1 VTGPSDGRARPGR
14 GPTNRQPAERLSAL
28 DLVIFDKDGT
38 LIDFATMWA
47 DWAIGLAD
55 RLAPALAANVPD
67 PRARLYAA
75 IGFDAARRQAIA
87 GGPLAAMTMA
97 DLRQFTTDLL
107 AVGSSRAQAE
117 TTLAA
122 AWRTP
127 DPVALARPLADLPAL
142 FERLHRRGLRV
153 AVATSDDR
161 EPTERTLAALGV
173 DGLVDALACADDG
186 LPTKP
191 DAAMILHLCRALA
204 IDPRRS
210 AMVGDAPAD
219 LAMGLAAGSG
229 LRIGVLSGVG
239 SRADLEPLADA
250 IIPSVEDLLGG

>member
-1 VTGPSDGRARPGR
+1 M
-14 GPTNRQPAERLSAL
+14 RLAAL

-47 DWAIGLAD
+47 GWATGLAD
-55 RLAPALAANVPD
+55 RLEPALAANVPD
-67 PRARLYAA
+67 ARARLYAA
-75 IGFDAARRQAIA
+75 IGFDAARGQAIA

-97 DLRQFTTDLL
+97 DLRRFTTDVLL
-107 AVGSSRAQAE
+107 AAGCPRPDAE
-117 TTLAA
+117 AALAA

-127 DPVALARPLADLPAL
+127 DPVALARPLADLPGL
-142 FERLHRRGLRV
+142 FGRLCRRGLRV

-191 DAAMILHLCRALA
+191 DAAMILHLCGALA

-229 LRIGVLSGVG
+229 LRVGVLSGVG
-239 SRADLEPLADA
+239 SRGDLEPLADA
-250 IIPSVEDLLGG
+250 IIPSVGDLLGA